1 MTTLYFYKNCDT
13 CRKAIKFL
21 DANRVEYNKQDMV
34 LDAPPTRTV
43 LALILRD
50 VAGGKVRSLFNTS
63 GMMYREMQL
72 RDKLPAMS
80 DDEAL
85 DLLAAN
91 GKLIKRPLLVSE
103 RGGLIGFKQAAWEQ
117 WAASA

>member
-21 DANRVEYNKQDMV
+21 DANKVAYNKQDMV
-34 LDAPPTRTV
+34 LEAPPTRAV
-43 LALILRD
+43 LAQVLRD
-50 VAGGKVRSLFNTS
+50 VAGGKIRSLFNTS

-72 RDKLPAMS
+72 RDKLPGMS
-80 DDEAL
+80 EDEAL

-103 RGGLIGFKQAAWEQ
+103 RGGLIGFKQAEWET

>member
-1 MTTLYFYKNCDT
+1 MTTVYFYKNCDT
-13 CRKAIKFL
+13 CRKALKFL
-21 DANRVEYNKQDMV
+21 DANNVVYNKQDLV
-34 LDAPPTRTV
+34 LEAPPARAE
-43 LALILRD
+43 LAQILRE
-50 VAGGKVRSLFNTS
+50 VAGGNVRSLFNTS

-91 GKLIKRPLLVSE
+91 GKLIKRPLLVSA
-103 RGGLIGFKQAAWEQ
+103 RGGLIGFKPAEWER
-117 WAASA
+117 WLASA